1 MRAFLL
7 QKENK
12 MIKILAFAGSSR
24 KESFN
29 KKLIKIA
36 AQGAEAAGAKVTL
49 IDLVDYDMPLFNEDL
64 EKEQGMPEKVREF
77 KALLDQHDAF
87 LIASPEYNGAFSPLL
102 KNALDWASRS
112 EGENDSALRV
122 FKGKPVV
129 IMSTSPGQLGGI
141 RGLVFLRM
149 LLANFGMI
157 VLPEQLCIP
166 FASKAFDETGALLD
180 SKQQQGVLNLGIT
193 LAKFA

>member
-1 MRAFLL
+1 
-7 QKENK
+7 

-24 KESFN
+24 KDSFN

-36 AQGAEAAGAKVTL
+36 AKGAEDAGAKVTL
-49 IDLVDYDMPLFNEDL
+49 IDLIDYDMPLFNEDL
-64 EKEQGMPEKVREF
+64 EKAQGMPEKAQKF
-77 KALLDQHDAF
+77 KNLIDENDAILL
-87 LIASPEYNGAFSPLL
+87 ASPEYNGAFSPLL
-102 KNALDWASRS
+102 KNVLDWASRS
-112 EGENDSALRV
+112 QGENDSALRV

-166 FASKAFDETGALLD
+166 FATKAFDETGVLID
-180 SKQQQGVLNLGIT
+180 SKQQQGVLNLGIA